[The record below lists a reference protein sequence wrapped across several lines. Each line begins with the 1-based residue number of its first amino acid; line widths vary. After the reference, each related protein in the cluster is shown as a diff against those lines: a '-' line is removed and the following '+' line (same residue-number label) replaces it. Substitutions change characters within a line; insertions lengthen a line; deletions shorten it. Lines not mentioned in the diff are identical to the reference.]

1 MTSGPVDSR
10 RVRIG
15 ILGPLELDEGSAR
28 LGSRDRIVLAALAMS
43 PGELF
48 TPEQLAD
55 AVWGDD
61 PPASWSKNLQGCI
74 SRLRKLLGPDTIET
88 STHGYRLRVA
98 GESVDS
104 VEFTRAARR
113 ARELLTLGESEH
125 ARYVAGEALTL
136 WRGRPLDE
144 LEHWESGRVEAHRL
158 SALRSELE
166 ETVIEASLAA
176 GHHEEVLA
184 QAAAMVEAEPLRE
197 HRWALLAQAQYQAG
211 RQTEALRTL
220 RRIQV
225 ILQRELGLD
234 RGPDLVALEQ
244 AILRQDPELTVD
256 AALEAR
262 ADVSPYPGLAAYGEA
277 DTESFVGREEETNIC
292 LERLISVRLLAIV
305 GPSGSGKSSLL
316 RAGVAAALRRG
327 GSHVVV
333 ITPGRH
339 PMETL
344 TAAAKRPDSVVLVDQ
359 AEDAFAL
366 CEDEDERERF
376 FDALVAQ
383 TGRGRVVLA
392 LRADHTGDLAGI
404 PGLAVLVE
412 QGLFLLGPMSAGSLR
427 QAIETP
433 ARQHGLVLE
442 PGLADLLV
450 REIEGEPGALPLMSH
465 ALRETWLR
473 HEGRTLTVA
482 GYQASGGVHG
492 AVAQSAESLYT
503 TLDDTERAQLRDLV
517 LRLVV
522 PGPRGEPVRG
532 EVPRHQMVVDPAQDR
547 LIDRMVTARLLTSDA
562 DAIELAHEAVVRAW
576 PRLRGWLED
585 DLEGQRTRHHLT
597 QAAEDWAGSGLQ
609 GSDLYRGSR
618 LTTTREWVASAQ
630 PRLTDR
636 ERRFLAASEERAAAE
651 EASAVELARTRGR
664 MVRRLRVA
672 LAGAAVLLVLALIT
686 GFVAVGQTGRAHDEA
701 DAARARQLGAQA
713 LGDADT
719 PLGSL
724 LAVAAVKL
732 DDTPETRA
740 TLSRVLARHSSLVAT
755 QRPGRRRSGPARSEP
770 GRHPPRHGGRRQRR
784 LPHRRRHRPRHGA
797 VRRRRARTRGR
808 ACSSRPALSRSA
820 RTAGHSRSAPRRSG
834 RLRWCSSTAGP
845 WRAYPGNRPTF
856 RGGERQSPDVAF
868 SADGRFV
875 AASFMLLSP
884 RNDSIGGQPRS
895 RTETLVW
902 DLSHLNRHPSAIR
915 VPFNGFFERMA
926 LSPHGSRVYL
936 SSPVAAYS
944 VASGRRLWQPPA
956 HDHLGRLRP
965 LRGRETAGRHP
976 GRLADSQPDHP
987 RSTPRHGRVLRTLT
1001 GAPVLDDIRFSDD
1014 GRQVAAVGDAAP
1026 AHVERHLRE
1035 THSGRSRSTA
1045 PRASSSTQP
1054 RPAPTSPIPG
1064 KGPS

>member
-10 RVRIG
+10 SVRIG
-15 ILGPLELDEGSAR
+15 ILGPLELDEGSAK

-211 RQTEALRTL
+211 RQMEALRTL
-220 RRIQV
+220 RRIQIV
-225 ILQRELGLD
+225 LQRELGLD

-244 AILRQDPELTVD
+244 AILRQDPQLTVD

-277 DTESFVGREEETNIC
+277 DTESFVGREEETNVC

-412 QGLFLLGPMSAGSLR
+412 QGLFLLGPMSAASLR

-482 GYQASGGVHG
+482 GYQASGGVRG
-492 AVAQSAESLYT
+492 AVAQSAEALYGG
-503 TLDDTERAQLRDLV
+503 LDENERAQLRDLV

-532 EVPRHQMVVDPAQDR
+532 EVPRHQMVVDPVQER
-547 LIDRMVTARLLTSDA
+547 LIDLMVAARLVTSDA
-562 DAIELAHEAVVRAW
+562 EAIELTHEAVVHAW

-597 QAAEDWAGSGLQ
+597 LAAEDWAGSGLPGQ
-609 GSDLYRGSR
+609 RPL
-618 LTTTREWVASAQ
+618 
-630 PRLTDR
+630 PRNP
-636 ERRFLAASEERAAAE
+636 
-651 EASAVELARTRGR
+651 
-664 MVRRLRVA
+664 
-672 LAGAAVLLVLALIT
+672 
-686 GFVAVGQTGRAHDEA
+686 TGRDPRVGRLVEA
-701 DAARARQLGAQA
+701 A
-713 LGDADT
+713 
-719 PLGSL
+719 P
-724 LAVAAVKL
+724 
-732 DDTPETRA
+732 
-740 TLSRVLARHSSLVAT
+740 
-755 QRPGRRRSGPARSEP
+755 
-770 GRHPPRHGGRRQRR
+770 
-784 LPHRRRHRPRHGA
+784 HRPRATIPGRQRGTGSS
-797 VRRRRARTRGR
+797 RRGVSGRARTHPWTYGPTT
-808 ACSSRPALSRSA
+808 ALRPQ
-820 RTAGHSRSAPRRSG
+820 
-834 RLRWCSSTAGP
+834 W
-845 WRAYPGNRPTF
+845 
-856 RGGERQSPDVAF
+856 
-868 SADGRFV
+868 
-875 AASFMLLSP
+875 
-884 RNDSIGGQPRS
+884 
-895 RTETLVW
+895 
-902 DLSHLNRHPSAIR
+902 
-915 VPFNGFFERMA
+915 
-926 LSPHGSRVYL
+926 GSR
-936 SSPVAAYS
+936 
-944 VASGRRLWQPPA
+944 
-956 HDHLGRLRP
+956 
-965 LRGRETAGRHP
+965 
-976 GRLADSQPDHP
+976 
-987 RSTPRHGRVLRTLT
+987 
-1001 GAPVLDDIRFSDD
+1001 
-1014 GRQVAAVGDAAP
+1014 
-1026 AHVERHLRE
+1026 
-1035 THSGRSRSTA
+1035 A
-1045 PRASSSTQP
+1045 PRAGIDH
-1054 RPAPTSPIPG
+1054 RIRG
-1064 KGPS
+1064 GGPDRAGS